1 MSGTVGLLERDFFR
15 GETEPGMVKGFEEE
29 RKLNPLRPCGPP
41 VLPERTGAKR
51 GRRAFR
57 EGKAR
62 VLPDYQGPG
71 GNGVVEIGERA
82 YAKFQWDLIK
92 RLL

>member
-1 MSGTVGLLERDFFR
+1 MSGIVGLLERDFFR

-29 RKLNPLRPCGPP
+29 RKLTPLRPCGPP
-41 VLPERTGAKR
+41 VLPERTGVKR

-62 VLPDYQGPG
+62 VLPDYQRG
-71 GNGVVEIGERA
+71 GAQERRWCGV
-82 YAKFQWDLIK
+82 FSLS
-92 RLL
+92 RLPVFA